1 MTETKLSLPIIRLL
15 LLSAQG
21 LLHPPTHPANKADI
35 LDTIRQLGA
44 LQIDTINI
52 VARAP
57 YFILFSRLGNYN
69 PAWLEE
75 HLQEGH
81 LFEYWSHAASFLPI
95 EDYPLY
101 RYRMADG
108 FHRYYSSEW
117 RDQYSQTIET
127 VMARIRG
134 NGPVRSSDFERSD
147 GKKGTWWDWK
157 EEKRVLEF
165 LHTTGQLMI
174 ARRVNFQRIYD
185 LQERVL
191 PGFDE
196 SCALSAEAAQDE
208 LSVRAV
214 RSLGLPPA
222 RWVPDY
228 FRLPKAGMVNRLERL
243 AGQGRIQKFSVEG
256 WQDPVYLHPDNL
268 PVLKAALRGEVQAD
282 HTSLLSPF
290 DPLVWDRARSRELF
304 DFDYSI
310 ECYLP
315 KPKRRYGYF
324 VLPILHRDRLIGRL
338 DAKAHRKEGLFE
350 VISIHLEP
358 GIELT
363 QELTTDISRAIQ
375 RCADWHKTPQVEV
388 RHTMPETLKKML
400 LHL

>member
-21 LLHPPTHPANKADI
+21 LLHPPARPANKADV
-35 LDTIRQLGA
+35 LDTIRQIGA

-57 YFILFSRLGNYN
+57 YFILFSRLGDYT

-75 HLQEGH
+75 YLQEGH

-101 RYRMADG
+101 RYRMADE

-117 RDQYSQTIET
+117 REQYSQTIDA

-185 LQERVL
+185 LQERVF

-196 SCALSAEAAQDE
+196 ASALSTDAAQDE

-214 RSLGLPPA
+214 RSLGLTPA

-228 FRLPKAGMVNRLERL
+228 FRLPKAGMVSRLERL
-243 AGQGRIQKFSVEG
+243 AGQGRVLKFSVEG
-256 WQDPVYLHPDNL
+256 WQDPVYLHPDNQ
-268 PVLKAALRGEVQAD
+268 PVLESALRGEIQAD

-304 DFDYSI
+304 NFDFSI

-324 VLPILHRDRLIGRL
+324 LLPILHRDRLIGRL

-350 VISIHLEP
+350 VISIHMEP

-363 QELTTDISRAIQ
+363 QELTTDIIGAIQ
-375 RCADWHKTPQVEV
+375 RCADWHRTPQVEV
-388 RHTMPETLKKML
+388 RQTAPETLKDKL
-400 LHL
+400 LNL